1 MVESNAR
8 WDLRVLLML
17 LLNTEMISRLF
28 ASVLIES
35 LLLLGRLD
43 KLLLFTFGTQRPVS
57 KCLTLSSKLDLVELN
72 AFLSVLVEG
81 MSQ

>member
-17 LLNTEMISRLF
+17 LLNTEMISRLY

-35 LLLLGRLD
+35 LLLLDRLD

-72 AFLSVLVEG
+72 AFPSVLVEG

>member
-8 WDLRVLLML
+8 WDLRALLML
-17 LLNTEMISRLF
+17 LLNTEMISRPY

-35 LLLLGRLD
+35 LLLLGRLV
-43 KLLLFTFGTQRPVS
+43 KLLLFIFGTQRPVS

-72 AFLSVLVEG
+72 AFPSVLVEG

>member
-8 WDLRVLLML
+8 WDLRALLML
-17 LLNTEMISRLF
+17 LLNTEMISRPY

-35 LLLLGRLD
+35 LLQLGRLD
-43 KLLLFTFGTQRPVS
+43 RLLLFIFGTQRPVS
-57 KCLTLSSKLDLVELN
+57 KYLTLSSKLDLVELN
-72 AFLSVLVEG
+72 AFPSVLVEG

>member
-8 WDLRVLLML
+8 WDLRALLML
-17 LLNTEMISRLF
+17 LLNTEMISRPY

-35 LLLLGRLD
+35 LLQLDRLD
-43 KLLLFTFGTQRPVS
+43 KLLLFIFGTQRPVS
-57 KCLTLSSKLDLVELN
+57 KYLTLSSKLDLVELN
-72 AFLSVLVEG
+72 AFPLVLVEG

>member
-8 WDLRVLLML
+8 WDLRALLML
-17 LLNTEMISRLF
+17 LLNTEMISRPY

-35 LLLLGRLD
+35 LLQLDRLD
-43 KLLLFTFGTQRPVS
+43 KLLLFIFGTQRPVS

-72 AFLSVLVEG
+72 VFPLVLVEG